1 MVTLI
6 NELNSIYD
14 YLHDMYPT
22 ATIVRQDVPASPVAD
37 TFVIVSQYTDIKTE
51 TSASFLN
58 DREFQMIYYGASSVA
73 VLTRLDELTT
83 KAKNGRFIIPIR
95 GSSRYIRVNGFSHG
109 SVFTTQAG
117 TLKYAIAV
125 MQTET
130 RDMRELPK
138 YEKIMTVNSAVK
150 NEE

>member
-1 MVTLI
+1 MTLI

-37 TFVIVSQYTDIKTE
+37 TFVIVSQYTNIKTE
-51 TSASFLN
+51 TGASFLN
-58 DREFQMIYYGASSVA
+58 DREFQLIYYGASSAA
-73 VLTRLDELTT
+73 VFTRFDDLAT
-83 KAKNGRFIIPIR
+83 KAKNGQFVIPLR
-95 GSSRYIRVNGFSHG
+95 GSSRYIRVKGFSYG
-109 SVFTTQAG
+109 SVFATQAG

-130 RDMRELPK
+130 RESRDLPT
-138 YEKIMTVNSAVK
+138 YEPVK
-150 NEE
+150 GINTTIS

>member
-1 MVTLI
+1 MTLI

-51 TSASFLN
+51 TGASFLN
-58 DREFQMIYYGASSVA
+58 DREFQLIYYGASSAA
-73 VLTRLDELTT
+73 VITKFDELTT
-83 KAKNGRFIIPIR
+83 KEKNGQFVIPLR
-95 GSSRYIRVNGFSHG
+95 GSSRYIRVKGFSYG
-109 SVFTTQAG
+109 SVFATQAG

-130 RDMRELPK
+130 RDARELPT
-138 YEKIMTVNSAVK
+138 YETIQAVATTVTQK
-150 NEE
+150 E

>member
-1 MVTLI
+1 
-6 NELNSIYD
+6 
-14 YLHDMYPT
+14 MYPT

-51 TSASFLN
+51 TGASFLN
-58 DREFQMIYYGASSVA
+58 DREFQLVYYGASSAA
-73 VLTRLDELTT
+73 VFTRFDDLET
-83 KAKNGRFIIPIR
+83 KAKNGQFVIPLR
-95 GSSRYIRVNGFSHG
+95 GSSRYIRVKGFSYG
-109 SVFTTQAG
+109 SVFATQTG

-130 RDMRELPK
+130 RDMRELPE

>member
-1 MVTLI
+1 MTLI

-51 TSASFLN
+51 TGASFLN
-58 DREFQMIYYGASSVA
+58 DREFQLVYYGASSAA
-73 VLTRLDELTT
+73 VFTRFDDLET
-83 KAKNGRFIIPIR
+83 KAKNGQFVIPLR
-95 GSSRYIRVNGFSHG
+95 GSSRYIRVKGFSYG
-109 SVFTTQAG
+109 SVFATQTG

-130 RDMRELPK
+130 RDMRELPE

>member
-1 MVTLI
+1 MTLI

-51 TSASFLN
+51 TGASFLN
-58 DREFQMIYYGASSVA
+58 DREFQLIYYGASSATVFA
-73 VLTRLDELTT
+73 RFDELTT
-83 KAKNGRFIIPIR
+83 KVKNGQFVIPLR
-95 GSSRYIRVNGFSHG
+95 GSSRYIRVKGFSYG
-109 SVFTTQAG
+109 SVFATQAG

-130 RDMRELPK
+130 RDARELPT
-138 YEKIMTVNSAVK
+138 YETIQAVATTVTQK
-150 NEE
+150 E